1 MESSPRTGVVSIV
14 VPMYNEAE
22 DVAALVDAIER
33 AMQRSP
39 RAFELVVVDD
49 GSDDGSAERLAAL
62 ATTRPWLRPRFLRRN
77 YGQSTALQAG
87 FDIVTGDIVVTLDAD
102 LQNDPAEIP
111 RLVAMLDERP
121 DIDVVSGWR
130 RHRQD
135 SAVSRT
141 LPSRIANALISRV
154 TGVPLR
160 DYGCALKAYR
170 APVIRDLRLYGE
182 QHRFIPALAAEVGA
196 RIVEVEVAH
205 RAREHGRS
213 KYGLDRSFRVI
224 LDLLWIAFLLRFLHR
239 PIHAFGGIG
248 LALGLAGAAVLAWLA
263 FDKLV
268 LGHDIGAR
276 PLLVLGLLLTVIG
289 VQLVVAGMLG
299 ELLMRVYHEP
309 QGRRQYL
316 LREVGPRAC
325 EAGGGKPPS
334 AGTLSV
340 AVAASGATPEAERAA
355 AAGHERGAS

>member
-1 MESSPRTGVVSIV
+1 MESSPRSGVVSIV

-33 AMQRSP
+33 AMQGSRH
-39 RAFELVVVDD
+39 AFELIVVDD
-49 GSDDGSAERLAAL
+49 GSEDGSAERLAEL
-62 ATTRPWLRPRFLRRN
+62 AASRPWLRPRFLRRN

-87 FDIVTGDIVVTLDAD
+87 FDSAAGDIVVTLDAD

-111 RLVAMLDERP
+111 RLVALLDERP

-135 SAVSRT
+135 STMRRT

-154 TGVPLR
+154 TGVALR

-196 RIVEVEVAH
+196 RIIEVEVAH
-205 RAREHGRS
+205 RARAHGRS
-213 KYGLDRSFRVI
+213 KYGLDRSFRVL
-224 LDLLWIAFLLRFLHR
+224 LDLLWVAFLLRFLHR
-239 PIHAFGGIG
+239 PIHAFGGVG

-268 LGHDIGAR
+268 LGHPIGAR
-276 PLLVLGLLLTVIG
+276 PLLLLGLLLTVVG
-289 VQLVVAGMLG
+289 VQLLAAGMLG

-316 LREVGPRAC
+316 LREVRPRAS
-325 EAGGGKPPS
+325 EAGAETRP
-334 AGTLSV
+334 V
-340 AVAASGATPEAERAA
+340 AVPESGATQQARRAA
-355 AAGHERGAS
+355 AAGHERGAP